1 MNRSLLRAPA
11 KINLTLEVL
20 GKRPDGYHGLRSLMV
35 PVALYDEIE
44 TEPAEGLIFTCDEP
58 ALADDDNLVLR
69 AARAIGIR
77 NLRIRLRKRIPVQA
91 GLGGGSS
98 DAAALL
104 LAARAGLFGA
114 LPDWEDLAA
123 ARSLGSDVPFFLA
136 EGAALVEGSGER
148 VTPTGAI
155 PAWAALVVK
164 PPTSISTAEAFRL
177 LDERERSQ
185 RPRNESLGLRALAAL
200 QRADFR
206 ELTQMLGN
214 DFHDDALA
222 RHTEIA
228 RAAAAIDAAGP
239 SRALLSGS
247 GSSLFALYERL
258 DDAAA
263 AAERIALPP
272 EYRRY
277 VAAFC
282 SNVAWRG
289 APV

>member
-1 MNRSLLRAPA
+1 MNRSFLRAPA

-20 GKRPDGYHGLRSLMV
+20 GKRPDGYHALRSLMV

-58 ALADDDNLVLR
+58 ALAGDDNLVLR

-77 NLRIRLRKRIPVQA
+77 DLGIRLRKRIPVQA

-104 LAARAGLFGA
+104 LAARAGIFGA
-114 LPDWEDLAA
+114 LPAWEDVAT

-136 EGAALVEGSGER
+136 EGAALVEGTGER
-148 VTPTGAI
+148 VTPAGAI

-164 PPTSISTAEAFRL
+164 PPTAISTAEAFRL
-177 LDERERSQ
+177 LDERERPQ

-200 QRADFR
+200 QRADFHEIAR
-206 ELTQMLGN
+206 LLGN

-222 RHTEIA
+222 RHAEIA
-228 RAAAAIDAAGP
+228 RAAAAIEAAGR

-272 EYRRY
+272 EYRRF

-282 SNVAWRG
+282 SDRAWRG